1 MNISKRF
8 WISLVLSL
16 PMLANMFFMPF
27 GWMIPGGEWT
37 QLILTSLIMLISARP
52 FWKSA
57 WASLAKHHSNMD
69 TLVAIGTITAYTYSV
84 YAIFTDHPVFFESS
98 AFVTC
103 FVLLGQMFEE
113 KMRNNASTAIEKLA
127 NLQAKEAE
135 VFRDKQFVKIPIT
148 DVVLGDIIRVKP
160 GQKIPVDGVIQ
171 EGTSSVDESMVT
183 GESMP
188 VLKKDDDNVIGA
200 TINGSGTFIFKAN
213 KIGEDTMLS
222 QIVELVKKAQNSHA
236 PIQKLTDKVSDIF
249 VPIVLILSIATFLF
263 WYVAMNANITNSLIF
278 AVSVMVIACPC
289 ALGLATP
296 TAIMVGTGR
305 GAKMG
310 ILIKDGSVLEA
321 VNNIRTVVFDKT
333 GTITAG
339 KPKVTDII
347 GDKNEV
353 IHIAASL
360 EEGSEHPLATA
371 IIDYAK
377 FNNYDIDHA
386 ENFKA
391 IQGKGVEAKL
401 NGKLGFVGNIKMADK
416 YYLSVDLKEKIITL
430 QEQAKTVVLVGI
442 QKNVIGLIAI
452 QDVPKSTSK
461 AAIEDLKSRGIRTV
475 MLTGDNKL
483 VADSVGKEVGI
494 DDIIADVLPDDKVNH
509 VHEMQKM
516 GKVAFVGDGIND
528 APALTAADVGIVM
541 GSGTDVAIES
551 GDIVLVK
558 SDLRDVNRSLILS
571 KKTFNRIKLNLFWAF
586 IYNILG
592 IPIAAGVFYFV
603 GVRLSPEVAGLAM
616 AFSSLSVVI
625 SSMLL
630 NRTKI
635 QKTHQMSVGAL

>member
-635 QKTHQMSVGAL
+635 QKTHQMSVGAI